1 MRLLAEFLSILG
13 LRSQRVIVAAREPRS
28 SSPCNRWIIASPN
41 RGRRARTMSRVVTML
56 AALLL
61 ATAVAWA
68 ADIEGKVKTWDPA
81 TKMITLEDGT
91 QLSVAADAKMMGDQ
105 VKEGSTVKASYDEK
119 DGKKVVTQIEVKN

>member
-1 MRLLAEFLSILG
+1 
-13 LRSQRVIVAAREPRS
+13 
-28 SSPCNRWIIASPN
+28 
-41 RGRRARTMSRVVTML
+41 MSRVVTIV

-61 ATAVAWA
+61 VASVAWA
-68 ADIEGKVKTWDPA
+68 ADIEGKVKTWDAA

>member
-1 MRLLAEFLSILG
+1 
-13 LRSQRVIVAAREPRS
+13 
-28 SSPCNRWIIASPN
+28 
-41 RGRRARTMSRVVTML
+41 MSRVVTIL

-61 ATAVAWA
+61 VASVAWA

-91 QLSVAADAKMMGDQ
+91 QLSVAADAKMLGDP
-105 VKEGSTVKASYDEK
+105 VKQGSTVKASYNEK

>member
-1 MRLLAEFLSILG
+1 
-13 LRSQRVIVAAREPRS
+13 
-28 SSPCNRWIIASPN
+28 
-41 RGRRARTMSRVVTML
+41 MSRVVTIL

-61 ATAVAWA
+61 VASVAWA
-68 ADIEGKVKTWDPA
+68 ADIEGKVKAWDPA

-105 VKEGSTVKASYDEK
+105 VKEGSTIKASYDEK